1 MKKFATILTMVLIFS
16 LCSTTVI
23 SAGPR
28 NGRNFVDAD
37 GDGICDNYGSN
48 GCGNGY
54 GYGNGYCNG
63 NGNGNG
69 YCNGNGNGN
78 GYCNGNGNGYVD
90 ADGDGVCDNIK
101 YTIKYNLNGGK
112 NNKKNPSFYY
122 NTTKTIKLKNP
133 TKKGYTF
140 KGWYEDKQY
149 KKKVTAIKKGS
160 SGKKTLYAKW
170 QKK

>member
-16 LCSTTVI
+16 VCSTTVI

-48 GCGNGY
+48 GC
-54 GYGNGYCNG
+54 
-63 NGNGNG
+63 
-69 YCNGNGNGN
+69 GN